1 MRQAADIL
9 SSPAAL
15 QIRELEALQSMSKNA
30 GSKVIFVPMNLGS
43 GQVVQNGGTS
53 SSTTT
58 AGAGTSGGGG
68 EARIASLEQLA
79 NM

>member
-43 GQVVQNGGTS
+43 GQVLQNGGTTS
-53 SSTTT
+53 G
-58 AGAGTSGGGG
+58 GASTSGGGG
-68 EARIASLEQLA
+68 GGGGGAQIASLEQLA